1 MLVRQPEKRATLDEI
16 AKDPWLKNTQSD
28 NANVTKPLAS
38 RENISE
44 EDHNVIVEKM
54 ISGGVAT
61 KEQIAE

>member
-16 AKDPWLKNTQSD
+16 ANDPWLKNTQSD
-28 NANVTKPLAS
+28 NVTKPLAS

-54 ISGGVAT
+54 IGGGVAT